1 MRKMLILTQILWLAT
16 ACEQDRKT
24 ALPDEPWSDEAEL
37 LFQDAQVLRYE
48 VEQRKQ
54 ETARLRVQNVEGAP
68 PSLRR

>member
-1 MRKMLILTQILWLAT
+1 MALT
-16 ACEQDRKT
+16 
-24 ALPDEPWSDEAEL
+24 DEAEV

-54 ETARLRVQNVEGAP
+54 ETARLRVQDVEGAP